1 MGKLKNILKVSIA
14 TIGSR
19 VLGLVRDSLSMA
31 YMSIGAVSSAY
42 TFAFSLPNLFRR
54 LLGEGALSGAVV
66 PVFSKTVKT
75 KGLDEAFSFLNK
87 ATTRAI
93 IAMSV
98 IVAIALVL
106 AICAMYWFSD
116 GEQVRYFL
124 GAKYSLVLFPYLLL
138 ICVAAVFTSV
148 LNALD
153 SFGVPSITPM
163 ILNLSIIL
171 SLFCGVV
178 FFGSSD
184 IENIALTMCFGWL
197 VGGVLQMAIPAVCL
211 MRKGWKFKFDL
222 RCSEELTSLYHLFVP
237 ALIGAAVVQLN
248 IFISKLL
255 AFNLNDSATPAL
267 YISSRI
273 LEFPLGVFS
282 IAIATVY
289 FPRLAKLAVSGQED
303 DFKKEYDDGL
313 IASMAISIPAMCGII
328 VLARQILGVL
338 FQWGIF
344 SIKDVDICVP
354 VMVAAVLGLPFFAF
368 TGFATRGFH
377 SNSDTKTPVRIS
389 YISIVLNIILS
400 IALMLKFGA
409 VGLALAN
416 VLAAVFSSVA
426 LHYCLKK
433 RYFTKSIRTDIVKIV
448 VASVAMSGVCLGC
461 REFLG
466 EIFEG
471 KILDA
476 VCCCT
481 IVPVGA
487 VSYLVFLKMLKFKK
501 LGEFKRIVRQR

>member
-1 MGKLKNILKVSIA
+1 M
-14 TIGSR
+14 
-19 VLGLVRDSLSMA
+19 
-31 YMSIGAVSSAY
+31 
-42 TFAFSLPNLFRR
+42 
-54 LLGEGALSGAVV
+54 
-66 PVFSKTVKT
+66 
-75 KGLDEAFSFLNK
+75 
-87 ATTRAI
+87 
-93 IAMSV
+93 
-98 IVAIALVL
+98 
-106 AICAMYWFSD
+106 
-116 GEQVRYFL
+116 
-124 GAKYSLVLFPYLLL
+124 
-138 ICVAAVFTSV
+138 
-148 LNALD
+148 
-153 SFGVPSITPM
+153 
-163 ILNLSIIL
+163 
-171 SLFCGVV
+171 
-178 FFGSSD
+178 
-184 IENIALTMCFGWL
+184 
-197 VGGVLQMAIPAVCL
+197 
-211 MRKGWKFKFDL
+211 
-222 RCSEELTSLYHLFVP
+222 
-237 ALIGAAVVQLN
+237 
-248 IFISKLL
+248 
-255 AFNLNDSATPAL
+255 
-267 YISSRI
+267 
-273 LEFPLGVFS
+273 
-282 IAIATVY
+282 
-289 FPRLAKLAVSGQED
+289 
-303 DFKKEYDDGL
+303 
-313 IASMAISIPAMCGII
+313 
-328 VLARQILGVL
+328 
-338 FQWGIF
+338 
-344 SIKDVDICVP
+344 KDVDICVP